1 MPPTSTFGYD
11 LDGDVRAVEAMS
23 SALVPYVYQDELYGL
38 MPGNMPRLTVGS
50 LLMRLHRL
58 SLITDKLSPRQ
69 QQIVAESQQRMDAA
83 RKEWHVHFVAKIKRE
98 FKARVDAIEQ
108 FLNECTDNLR
118 GCAEN
123 FPAAMEKRVM
133 IEQMVQ
139 AYEALGEPIEDM
151 QNRLTPL
158 DNAIRRF
165 AEPGPFR
172 WDPRLETVY
181 PAAQY
186 WYLYNTVITKK

>member
-23 SALVPYVYQDELYGL
+23 MALVPYVYQDELYGM

-50 LLMRLHRL
+50 LLMRLNRL
-58 SLITDKLSPRQ
+58 NQITELLSPRQ
-69 QQIVAESQQRMDAA
+69 QQIVADSQKRLEAA
-83 RKEWHVHFVAKIKRE
+83 RKEWHVHYIAKIRRE

-139 AYEALGEPIEDM
+139 EAESLDESVEDM

-158 DNAIRRF
+158 DNAIHRF
-165 AEPGPFR
+165 AEPGTFR
-172 WDPRLETVY
+172 WDKRLEHVY
-181 PAAQY
+181 PADRY
-186 WYLYNTVITKK
+186 WYLYSTVITKK